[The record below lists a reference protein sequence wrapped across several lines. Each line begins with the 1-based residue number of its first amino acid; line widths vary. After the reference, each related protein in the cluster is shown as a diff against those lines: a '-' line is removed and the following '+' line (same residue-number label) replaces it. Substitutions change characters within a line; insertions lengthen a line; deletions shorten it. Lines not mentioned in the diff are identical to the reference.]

1 LKVSIIT
8 PSYNQGEFLEH
19 TIRSVLHQNYNDLE
33 YFIIDGGST
42 DNSVDIIRKYSDRI
56 TWWVSE
62 PDSGQAEAINKG
74 LRRGTGEI
82 VGWLNSDD
90 MYAPG
95 AIQKAAD
102 FLDEN
107 PKIGLV
113 YGDGVSFDKDGY
125 PLNDLKAGEWG
136 LKDLAAFNIICQP
149 AVFFRRELLDDA
161 GYLDEDYHM
170 LLDHHLWLRI
180 ARKSPIQH
188 LPGVLAFARHHAE
201 AKNVASASTFV
212 DDANKVYRWMKKQP
226 DLTDILKSN
235 RTAVE
240 AMVHRFNGRYYLDD
254 GQRWESLKSYW
265 LSFKSRPA
273 TALQEWH
280 RMLFAFLSILGLGS
294 LGELYYRA
302 KKSQIPNSILKMG
315 VNNIHDLYS
324 GTET

>member
-107 PKIGLV
+107 IRLV
-113 YGDGVSFDKDGY
+113 LS
-125 PLNDLKAGEWG
+125 
-136 LKDLAAFNIICQP
+136 
-149 AVFFRRELLDDA
+149 
-161 GYLDEDYHM
+161 
-170 LLDHHLWLRI
+170 
-180 ARKSPIQH
+180 
-188 LPGVLAFARHHAE
+188 
-201 AKNVASASTFV
+201 
-212 DDANKVYRWMKKQP
+212 
-226 DLTDILKSN
+226 
-235 RTAVE
+235 
-240 AMVHRFNGRYYLDD
+240 MVR
-254 GQRWESLKSYW
+254 
-265 LSFKSRPA
+265 
-273 TALQEWH
+273 
-280 RMLFAFLSILGLGS
+280 
-294 LGELYYRA
+294 
-302 KKSQIPNSILKMG
+302 
-315 VNNIHDLYS
+315 V
-324 GTET
+324 